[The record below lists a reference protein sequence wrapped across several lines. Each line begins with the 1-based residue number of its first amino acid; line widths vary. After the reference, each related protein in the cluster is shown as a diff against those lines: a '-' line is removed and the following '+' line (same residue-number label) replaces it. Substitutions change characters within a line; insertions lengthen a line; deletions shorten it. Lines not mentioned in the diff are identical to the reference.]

1 MAITRA
7 FLLVVLTVFMM
18 GSVNAKYPVK
28 PIRLVVTLAPGGTAD
43 ILARMVSEKLSQ
55 SLGQPVIVENRPGA
69 SGMIGAE
76 TVAKAAPDGYTLLM
90 AYNAEIAINQSLFS
104 TMRYDAIRDLEPIT
118 IVGTTPMLLV
128 VNPEL
133 GVSNLKDL
141 VALAKANP
149 KALSYASAGV
159 GSTLHLASELLNHMT
174 STSALHVPF
183 KSASQAVPEVIGNRI
198 SMVFSGMP
206 LAMPHVREGRL
217 QAIAIS
223 TSSRSPAIPD
233 VPTVAEQ
240 GYDGFDI
247 TNWFGIFAPAGTPQ
261 SIIDRLYKEIRAAV
275 STDDVKQ
282 RLGTEGGSIN
292 PLSPPEFQA
301 FIQSEVAK
309 YQSIIASIG
318 LEKN

>member
-1 MAITRA
+1 
-7 FLLVVLTVFMM
+7 
-18 GSVNAKYPVK
+18 
-28 PIRLVVTLAPGGTAD
+28 
-43 ILARMVSEKLSQ
+43 
-55 SLGQPVIVENRPGA
+55 
-69 SGMIGAE
+69 
-76 TVAKAAPDGYTLLM
+76 
-90 AYNAEIAINQSLFS
+90 
-104 TMRYDAIRDLEPIT
+104 
-118 IVGTTPMLLV
+118 
-128 VNPEL
+128 
-133 GVSNLKDL
+133 
-141 VALAKANP
+141 
-149 KALSYASAGV
+149 ALSYASAGV
-159 GSTLHLASELLNHMT
+159 GSTLHLASELLNHMA

-233 VPTVAEQ
+233 VPTVAEE

-261 SIIDRLYKEIRAAV
+261 PIIDRLYKEIRAAV

>member
-7 FLLVVLTVFMM
+7 FLLVMLTVFMM
-18 GSVNAKYPVK
+18 GSANAKYPVK

-90 AYNAEIAINQSLFS
+90 AYNAEIAINQSLFT

-133 GVSNLKDL
+133 GVRNLKEL

-159 GSTLHLASELLNHMT
+159 GSTLHLASELLNHMA

-183 KSASQAVPEVIGNRI
+183 KSASQAVPEV
-198 SMVFSGMP
+198 
-206 LAMPHVREGRL
+206 
-217 QAIAIS
+217 
-223 TSSRSPAIPD
+223 
-233 VPTVAEQ
+233 
-240 GYDGFDI
+240 
-247 TNWFGIFAPAGTPQ
+247 
-261 SIIDRLYKEIRAAV
+261 
-275 STDDVKQ
+275 
-282 RLGTEGGSIN
+282 
-292 PLSPPEFQA
+292 
-301 FIQSEVAK
+301 
-309 YQSIIASIG
+309 
-318 LEKN
+318 